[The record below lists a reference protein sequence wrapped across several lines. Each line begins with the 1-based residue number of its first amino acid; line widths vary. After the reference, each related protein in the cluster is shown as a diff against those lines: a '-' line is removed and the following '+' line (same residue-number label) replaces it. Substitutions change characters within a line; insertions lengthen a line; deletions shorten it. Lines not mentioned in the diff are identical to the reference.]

1 MTRGKMGGVDVPA
14 DLLGRRVA
22 LRHRLADGLLTDA
35 VGELSGAGADA
46 LVVHTRRGPVRVARG
61 AVVAVRAIP
70 PPVPRRAS
78 WAAVARL
85 ENLCADAWPA
95 RADRPLG
102 AWRLRAAGG
111 FTGRA
116 NAALALGD
124 PGLPVPAALD
134 AVCGFATEHGVAPRV
149 HVPTG
154 SPWDRAVAAVGW
166 VLDVGHEAGAE
177 VAVLVVDVD
186 RLADPSARRSSSAVG
201 SPPDRQD
208 GSDVPEVLLS
218 ERPTDA
224 WWALSLGR
232 APTPDERFVLDPLGN
247 EPGPEQQLGSGPT
260 AGRAPRTAFG
270 LVPGVG
276 VVRAAVVGDHLHLSR
291 LAVGPAARRAG
302 VGTQLTAAAAAWGR
316 ANGVRW
322 AVLQVALHNVAARAL
337 YGRLGAV
344 EHHRYRYLVPP
355 AEA

>member
-1 MTRGKMGGVDVPA
+1 MGGVDVPA

-35 VGELSGAGADA
+35 VGELSDAGADA
-46 LVVHTRRGPVRVARG
+46 VVVHTRRGPVRVARS

-78 WAAVARL
+78 WTAVARL

-95 RADRPLG
+95 PADRPLG

-134 AVCGFATEHGVAPRV
+134 AVRAFAAEHGVAPRV
-149 HVPTG
+149 HAPIG
-154 SPWDRAVAAVGW
+154 SPWDRAVAAAGW

-186 RLADPSARRSSSAVG
+186 RLAQPAARRSHTAG
-201 SPPDRQD
+201 EGPDPD
-208 GSDVPEVLLS
+208 GQRVLLS
-218 ERPTDA
+218 ERPTEA

-247 EPGPEQQLGSGPT
+247 EPAPSDQQLGSGPT
-260 AGRAPRTAFG
+260 TGRAPRTAFG

-276 VVRAAVVGDHLHLSR
+276 VVRAVVVDDHLHLSR

-302 VGTQLTAAAAAWGR
+302 MGTQLTAAAAGWGR
-316 ANGVRW
+316 ANGARW
-322 AVLQVALHNVAARAL
+322 AVLQVALHNAAARAL

-355 AEA
+355 AGA